1 MVRVAIVGV
10 GGYGWELIGKLRE
23 VAAQGECQLVAA
35 ADSNLDELFDEAHQL
50 RTLGVELFSDAVAMF
65 KAIRK
70 RCDAVYIA
78 SSIHTHT
85 PLTIAAA
92 ETGYHVHLEKPP
104 AATVQDLDQMLA
116 GLEANRGMCLVG
128 FQAIHADDIRFVK
141 DRVVSGRLGRVESLT
156 CCAGWPRNGA
166 YYLRNTWAGEL
177 RVGKH
182 WVLDGPATNA
192 LSHQLMNMF
201 FLASDQLGRFAA
213 PTSVRAELYAA
224 GPVTSHD
231 TAAIEVRTAE
241 GPNIILLV
249 SHCTQENFG
258 PVIELQADH
267 GTAHWEMGKGATI
280 TYNDGATETPPPDPD
295 SGRKKMV
302 LNFIE
307 AVREND
313 PARLRCPLAAVRGFV
328 LALDGAHES
337 SGRVRRIPHD
347 LATRAGEGEEAKTV
361 VTGLDDMLKRAAAA
375 KSLLSD
381 LPDPPPWA
389 VATQHFDLAGYTRF
403 PQRFIP
409 G

>member
-1 MVRVAIVGV
+1 MVRAAIVGI

-23 VAAQGECQLVAA
+23 AEIQLVAA
-35 ADSNLDELFDEAHQL
+35 ADSNLEELFEQADDL
-50 RTLGVELFSDAVAMF
+50 RKSNVELFSDAVTMF
-65 KAIRK
+65 EAVRR

-104 AATVQDLDQMLA
+104 AATIQDLDQMLA
-116 GLEANRGMCLVG
+116 VLEAHQRMCLVG
-128 FQAIHADDIRFVK
+128 FQAIHADDIQFLK
-141 DRVVSGRLGRVESLT
+141 DRVVSGRLGRLQWLT
-156 CCAGWPRNGA
+156 CCAGWPRNRA

-177 RVGKH
+177 RVGNR

-192 LSHQLMNMF
+192 LSHQLMNMLL
-201 FLASDQLGRFAA
+201 LASDQPGRFAT

-241 GPNIILLV
+241 GPSIILLV

-258 PVIELQADH
+258 PLIELEAERARVRWQ
-267 GTAHWEMGKGATI
+267 MGKGATI
-280 TYNDGATETPPPDPD
+280 NYHDGSTENASPDPD
-295 SGRKKMV
+295 SGRKKMI
-302 LNFIE
+302 LNFIQ
-307 AVREND
+307 ALRQND
-313 PARLRCPLAAVRGFV
+313 PALLRCPLGATRGFV

-337 SGRVRRIPHD
+337 SVRVRRIPPD
-347 LATRAGEGEEAKTV
+347 QISRVGEGEEARTV
-361 VTGLDDMLKRAAAA
+361 VAGLDEALKRAAEARC
-375 KSLLSD
+375 LLSD
-381 LPDPPPWA
+381 LPDAPPWA
-389 VATQHFDLAGYTRF
+389 VATQHFDLARYSRF